1 MVEPK
6 TKQKEGYCQEK
17 SLSSFP
23 LVSVIIPTYNA
34 DNHIKTTLNSVRS
47 QTYKNIEVI
56 VIDDGS
62 QDQTAEIVRSVAQQD
77 GRIILLQQPN
87 SGVAAARNFGI
98 QKAQGELI
106 APIDADDIW
115 YPENLEKQLQCFLQ
129 AEPSVGLVYG
139 WSVDLDK
146 SGLPTGEFR
155 ASQIEGEVYKTLI
168 CHNFLGNSSASLIR
182 SDCLEKVGGYNCK
195 LKENNAQGCEDWE
208 LYLRL
213 AEHYQFRVV
222 PEFLI
227 GYRKIFS
234 SMSCDHA
241 SMAKSHTL
249 ILQSVRQKY
258 PEIPA
263 VLYRLS
269 SSSFYMYLA
278 RQSSQQAHHKSTL
291 FWVRKALQV
300 DGITPLF
307 RYGLYA
313 LSIKSLFGIHIQPV
327 VFQFLPK
334 HPSSMPFK
342 QWLSSKHR
350 VVTLSDFNQGTMSI
364 RFKLLAGSLL
374 HRLLLTLS
382 GKVSHA

>member
-6 TKQKEGYCQEK
+6 TKQKEGYCQEQP
-17 SLSSFP
+17 LSSFP

-34 DNHIKTTLNSVRS
+34 DHYIETTLNSVRS

-155 ASQIEGEVYKTLI
+155 ASRIEGEVYKTLI

-182 SDCLEKVGGYNCK
+182 SDCLEKVVATTAN
-195 LKENNAQGCEDWE
+195 
-208 LYLRL
+208 
-213 AEHYQFRVV
+213 
-222 PEFLI
+222 
-227 GYRKIFS
+227 
-234 SMSCDHA
+234 
-241 SMAKSHTL
+241 
-249 ILQSVRQKY
+249 
-258 PEIPA
+258 
-263 VLYRLS
+263 
-269 SSSFYMYLA
+269 
-278 RQSSQQAHHKSTL
+278 
-291 FWVRKALQV
+291 
-300 DGITPLF
+300 
-307 RYGLYA
+307 
-313 LSIKSLFGIHIQPV
+313 
-327 VFQFLPK
+327 
-334 HPSSMPFK
+334 
-342 QWLSSKHR
+342 
-350 VVTLSDFNQGTMSI
+350 
-364 RFKLLAGSLL
+364 
-374 HRLLLTLS
+374 
-382 GKVSHA
+382 